1 MEKFYEHLRIHLSVA
16 RIGHDLCITISGGD
30 KPHIGS
36 VAIAEPRES
45 LRGNGARSATV
56 STFNFIGHKDDEI
69 ANAVAH
75 AVSAQLYTRTVVLCG
90 VHYDEIC
97 ESIISEIQEL
107 TQQIIVDSIS
117 LASTTGSDRERMS
130 GKK

>member
-1 MEKFYEHLRIHLSVA
+1 MEKYYEQLRIRLSVA

-45 LRGNGARSATV
+45 LKNDGSRSATV
-56 STFNFIGHKDDEI
+56 STFNFVGHKDDEI

-75 AVSAQLYTRTVVLCG
+75 AIAARTNRRTVVLCG
-90 VHYDEIC
+90 LHYNEIGSATLDSLYALS
-97 ESIISEIQEL
+97 EQIVEDVLSFISNHSKQE
-107 TQQIIVDSIS
+107 DNS
-117 LASTTGSDRERMS
+117 L
-130 GKK
+130 